1 MNHNFREMLFGGE
14 NFFDHYGTIRELI
27 EIEGVTLEVL
37 KRWANRIRKMDFF
50 YRQEINGKQF
60 VVVHAGYI
68 ESLAGV
74 DTDDTFDT
82 LEDILC
88 LEALSRNRR
97 FISHICA
104 FEIKI

>member
-14 NFFDHYGTIRELI
+14 NFFDHDGTIRELI

-60 VVVHAGYI
+60 VA
-68 ESLAGV
+68 
-74 DTDDTFDT
+74 
-82 LEDILC
+82 
-88 LEALSRNRR
+88 
-97 FISHICA
+97 
-104 FEIKI
+104 